1 MTEGE
6 RKKLGDDSGARIL
19 MHCLH
24 DNKIF
29 HCVQFKCL
37 YLKPLT
43 TGTMRQFAWTH
54 LRYSL
59 KARNL
64 SRFLPLV
71 QFKLSDIGEG
81 IAEVQIKE
89 WHVKEGDH
97 VAQFDNICEVQSDK
111 ASVTITSR
119 YDGIIKNCE
128 YYDVEDVAKVGTT
141 LVDIE
146 VVGIVIDFYLFSYKQ
161 FYNSRDSLRR
171 VQRKKQE
178 ENPNGKLGTETTT
191 SENAQEDRK
200 VLATPA
206 VRQLA
211 KGKGINLSEVVGTGI
226 SGRILKDDVIR
237 YVELRTNSSTTAA
250 IEEPIVDTTFHA
262 ARATSPE
269 QLSQSFS
276 LKKFEVLKEDKVVPI
291 RSYTRAMVK
300 SMSESLKIPHLGFCD
315 EVNVDQ
321 LMTMREEL
329 KKFEAVYNAR
339 MSFMPIIIKAV
350 SLALNKFPKLNA
362 VIDKNIENII
372 YKTSHNISIAMD
384 TTEGLVVPNI
394 KHCEQCT
401 IWEIAVEL
409 NRLQEASSRM
419 KINPEDLKN
428 GTFTLSNI
436 GMIGGTYLS
445 PVILP
450 PQVAIGAIGQIS
462 KLPRFDKHGNVCA
475 ANVVNFSW
483 AADHRVIDGA
493 TVAHFS
499 SQVKQYL
506 ENPAYMPSTSYSIRK
521 VQHDP
526 DPYMNSLANGFLAV
540 KGRSLCSTKSM
551 DTYAEQITKQIRLAK
566 LVYERVEEEYEGKIV
581 ALDSLGYVRI
591 LLGTISADESVYF
604 VASSVLIIIDNVH
617 QPSPTIENESAVLR

>member
-1 MTEGE
+1 M
-6 RKKLGDDSGARIL
+6 LLNSIA
-19 MHCLH
+19 
-24 DNKIF
+24 
-29 HCVQFKCL
+29 
-37 YLKPLT
+37 
-43 TGTMRQFAWTH
+43 
-54 LRYSL
+54 
-59 KARNL
+59 
-64 SRFLPLV
+64 RFLPLV

-119 YDGIIKNCE
+119 YDGIIKKL

-146 VVGIVIDFYLFSYKQ
+146 VVE
-161 FYNSRDSLRR
+161 
-171 VQRKKQE
+171 KQE

-499 SQVKQYL
+499 SQ
-506 ENPAYMPSTSYSIRK
+506 
-521 VQHDP
+521 D
-526 DPYMNSLANGFLAV
+526 AV
-540 KGRSLCSTKSM
+540 C
-551 DTYAEQITKQIRLAK
+551 
-566 LVYERVEEEYEGKIV
+566 V
-581 ALDSLGYVRI
+581 ALNRWCVVMKLNFMEISDICSVCCFSGQLYIFRI
-591 LLGTISADESVYF
+591 FCTTNAEITEEA
-604 VASSVLIIIDNVH
+604 
-617 QPSPTIENESAVLR
+617 ENSDRL